1 MYKKK
6 EKRNFKFKLI
16 IMFEIFFVVMMLSS
30 FKASLCAL
38 APEEEY
44 LGTKVPITVTLSGK
58 PTESETVFK
67 YEIKAATSNLHGAEN
82 EPTELTV
89 VLNNETD
96 KISEGFLSKTEY
108 IDFSNTTY
116 TNPGVYK
123 YTISEIDCSN
133 QREFPLA
140 TEKYKISIEVE
151 EQEDGSLKHS
161 FYKYSF
167 DMNNNTK
174 EDNLKFRHF
183 QMTYIKVQLSTT
195 GKMANTNEYF
205 KITVS
210 IFGNAGDVYN
220 IMGQDNI
227 VTYNNELI
235 KTLDKFEVKDG
246 KYSFNIYLKDRQIAY
261 IGSMTENGQV
271 FYQIPVGTY
280 VSIVENDARK
290 YDTYINDDQGKTKR
304 NIPLKEDEKNDIKI
318 RNHAD
323 YDVAIT
329 GVYINM
335 LPYIILL
342 IIAIVFV
349 AFIIQKKMKDNKDDE
364 DN

>member
-1 MYKKK
+1 MYKIE
-6 EKRNFKFKLI
+6 EKNKLKNKLI
-16 IMFEIFFVVMMLSS
+16 IMFVIFFGIMMLSS

-67 YEIKAATSNLHGAEN
+67 YEIKPASSNLQGAEN

-89 VLNNETD
+89 VLNNESD
-96 KISEGFLSKTEY
+96 KQSEGFLSKTEY
-108 IDFSNTTY
+108 IDFTDTIY
-116 TNPGVYK
+116 TKPGVYK
-123 YTISEIDCSN
+123 YTITEVSSSN
-133 QREFPLA
+133 LKEFPIA
-140 TEKYKISIEVE
+140 TEQYKISIEVE

-161 FYKYSF
+161 FYKYAF
-167 DMNNNTK
+167 DLNYNTK
-174 EDNLKFRHF
+174 EDNLKFTHF
-183 QMTYIKVQLSTT
+183 QMTFVKVQLTTT

-210 IFGNAGDVYN
+210 IFGKAGDVYN

-227 VTYNNELI
+227 VTYNNVQI
-235 KTLDKFEVKDG
+235 KTLDKFEVRDG
-246 KYSFNIYLKDRQIAY
+246 KYSFNIYLKDKQIAY

-290 YDTYINDDQGKTKR
+290 YQTFINEEEGKTKR
-304 NIPLKEDEKNDIKI
+304 NIHLAEDEKNDIKI

-329 GVYINM
+329 GVYIYM

-349 AFIIQKKMKDNKDDE
+349 AFVIHKKIKDKKDNE